1 MCSAQIFLAQLSL
14 STRLWPM
21 KEQTIQ
27 NVLYDWLLRK
37 GTKLVCPNY
46 TPESWWECDLWAM
59 TEAGFSTEFEIKL
72 TRADFRK
79 DAAKIEKLNW
89 KERRAGKTPELK
101 HAKLQLA
108 DARGPSRFFYVTP
121 KDLLKPEDIPEW
133 AGHIE
138 IVAHRGRL
146 KPGVTKPAPVLH
158 RERVPQKII
167 DHCKSVFY
175 YRYWSLRQ
183 KTFPVTGSSLLPECN
198 T

>member
-1 MCSAQIFLAQLSL
+1 MRSAQIFLAQLAL
-14 STRLWPM
+14 SFNLWPM
-21 KEQTIQ
+21 KEQHIQ

-37 GTKLVCPNY
+37 GTKLACPNY
-46 TPESWWECDLWAM
+46 TPEGWWECDLWAV
-59 TEAGFSTEFEIKL
+59 TEAGFATEFEVKL

-79 DAAKIEKLNW
+79 DASKIEKLNW
-89 KERRAGKTPELK
+89 SERRSGKTPELK

-121 KDLLKPEDIPEW
+121 QGLLKPEDIPEW

-146 KPGVTKPAPVLH
+146 KPVVTKPAPALH
-158 RERVPQKII
+158 RERVPHNTIE
-167 DHCKSVFY
+167 HCKSVFY
-175 YRYWSLRQ
+175 YRFWALRQ
-183 KTFPVTGSSLLPECN
+183 KTFPVTGSRLLPECD